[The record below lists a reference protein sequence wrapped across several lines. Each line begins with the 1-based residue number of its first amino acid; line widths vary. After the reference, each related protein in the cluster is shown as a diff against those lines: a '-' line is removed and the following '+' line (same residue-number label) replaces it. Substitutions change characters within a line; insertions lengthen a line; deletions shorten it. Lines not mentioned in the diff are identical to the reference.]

1 MNLTKISSVVFSF
14 VCLSGFLFQV
24 HEVSELYFQFITT
37 SKTELEIREVDHYQT
52 MMYCPRSVDIFNE
65 THKEFGSTKNLILT
79 QDRVE
84 NELSN
89 LTIKDILEL
98 TPPENS
104 AIKQCVLRQGIMLI
118 PEVMDRGYCEAFFK
132 ISKTVIGE
140 RICYT
145 FMPKIG
151 ANFSVGEVASS
162 KYYTNIVYTIVVNPN
177 ILASKFAFFISW
189 TTYERLANGPLDS
202 RPYQAKVLNQKTL
215 NESSFTVYG
224 ESTEIHKLPPPFDT
238 KCTPGHQRE
247 KCYEK
252 CLNKKLALINRV
264 SWSAFHRKK
273 VDIKIVSGNDLKNDS
288 MSQFINNANL
298 ECQSLCKTHK
308 DCYTRFSRTSIQEFD
323 SPYNNH
329 FSSMLPSL
337 PHVSL
342 HSVPFLNLI
351 QYIVQVGSCFGMW
364 FGLSIYFFNPMK
376 CKIILTKNSGRRINS
391 RPRRLFILSRIT
403 RQQ

>member
-14 VCLSGFLFQV
+14 LCLSGFLFQV

-118 PEVMDRGYCEAFFK
+118 PEVMDGRDCESFFNV
-132 ISKTVIGE
+132 SKLVIGE
-140 RICYT
+140 RICYKI
-145 FMPKIG
+145 MPKIG
-151 ANFSVGEVASS
+151 ANFSVGAVASS
-162 KYYTNIVYTIVVNPN
+162 KYYTNIVYAIRINRNV
-177 ILASKFAFFISW
+177 LASKFAFFISL
-189 TTYERLANGPLDS
+189 TANQRHKNDPLDS
-202 RPYQAKVLNQKTL
+202 RSYQAKVLNERTL
-215 NESSFTVYG
+215 NESSFSIYG
-224 ESTEIHKLPPPFDT
+224 ESTEIHRLPPPFDT
-238 KCTPGHQRE
+238 KCTPGHRRE

-252 CLNKKLALINRV
+252 CLNKELALINRL
-264 SWSAFHRKK
+264 SWSAYHRRKL
-273 VDIKIVSGNDLKNDS
+273 DIKILTAKDLRNNS
-288 MSQFINNANL
+288 ISQFVKKAFL
-298 ECQSLCKTHK
+298 QCQSLCKTHK
-308 DCYTRFSRTSIQEFD
+308 DCYTQFSRTSIQEFHT
-323 SPYNNH
+323 PYNNH

-342 HSVPFLNLI
+342 YAVPFVNLI
-351 QYIVQVGSCFGMW
+351 EYIVQLGSCFGMW
-364 FGLSIYFFNPMK
+364 FGLSIFSFNPMK
-376 CKIILTKNSGRRINS
+376 CKIILREYSVRRINN
-391 RPRRLFILSRIT
+391 RPRRLFILSKIARHE
-403 RQQ
+403 